1 MCRFGYEVRQEDGG
15 KTRFDEELPLSVQ
28 KARIVMADEHE
39 RDLSDRRLPYHLVS
53 GTLEV

>member
-15 KTRFDEELPLSVQ
+15 KTRLDEELPLSVQ